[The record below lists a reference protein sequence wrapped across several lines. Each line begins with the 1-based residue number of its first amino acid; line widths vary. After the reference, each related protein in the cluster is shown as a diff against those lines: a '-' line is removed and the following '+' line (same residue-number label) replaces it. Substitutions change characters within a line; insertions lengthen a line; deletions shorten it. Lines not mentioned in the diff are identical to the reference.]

1 MTRSRLEPP
10 IYNCSNHLM
19 APDQIPSPTPVTEES
34 MQFQPAYNRLN
45 DWLRSLSVLQ
55 GVLVIWLV
63 AIIVSVP
70 VGVVFAGNTLT
81 TAVTSGIGG
90 LLVLQLSS
98 IL

>member
-1 MTRSRLEPP
+1 
-10 IYNCSNHLM
+10 
-19 APDQIPSPTPVTEES
+19 

-90 LLVLQLSS
+90 LLALQLSRIS
-98 IL
+98 WNDEMCHNTHSLTPGF

>member
-1 MTRSRLEPP
+1 
-10 IYNCSNHLM
+10 
-19 APDQIPSPTPVTEES
+19 

-70 VGVVFAGNTLT
+70 VGVVFAGNILT
-81 TAVTSGIGG
+81 TAVTTGIEGATG
-90 LLVLQLSS
+90 AAIVAYLMKR
-98 IL
+98 